1 MGHGLSVG
9 RAGARG
15 IRREAGSLTPTSGW
29 MAGIHRE
36 AESTDSSPGVEEFLG
51 LSWSLLSIL
60 I

>member
-36 AESTDSSPGVEEFLG
+36 AESTDSSPGVVEFLG
-51 LSWSLLSIL
+51 LSWSPLFIL

>member
-51 LSWSLLSIL
+51 LSWSLLSTL